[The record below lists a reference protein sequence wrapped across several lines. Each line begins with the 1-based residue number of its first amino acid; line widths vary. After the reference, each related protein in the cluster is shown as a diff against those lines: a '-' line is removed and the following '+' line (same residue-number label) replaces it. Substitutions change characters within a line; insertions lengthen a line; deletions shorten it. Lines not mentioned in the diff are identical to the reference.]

1 MRRRRLL
8 TLFRVLVPLGC
19 VLAIASSAWAGVGDR
34 AGNTFAFMVDE
45 IVKDFQP
52 VEGVVVQLE
61 GDTIYLDLGSA
72 QARVGQ
78 ELTIFRKG
86 APFVHPFTGKP
97 IGRYEEVLGHAQIR
111 RVLPKF
117 SEGLFIPAAGKPR
130 PEPDDGVRI
139 TRGRIRMAVTP
150 VLDLT
155 GSHADLRRVPYLLA
169 TTLERTKRFQVLDP
183 LTASEGL
190 VNASVRVE
198 ELLGRPARALVAGR
212 SLEVSGW
219 LVPTLIE
226 RNGVTYLDVTWISGV
241 TGTALFSRRER
252 LVPGGVAEEQRF
264 PWEPKAED

>member
-1 MRRRRLL
+1 LRTGRGPVALALL
-8 TLFRVLVPLGC
+8 GVA
-19 VLAIASSAWAGVGDR
+19 LAIAQSAWAGLGDR

-45 IVKDFQP
+45 IVKGFQP

-61 GDTIYLDLGSA
+61 GDVIYVDVGGE

-78 ELTIFRKG
+78 ELTVFRKG
-86 APFVHPFTGKP
+86 APFAHPFTGKP
-97 IGRYEEVLGHAQIR
+97 IGRYEDLLGHAQIR
-111 RVLPKF
+111 RVLPRF
-117 SEGLFIPAAGKPR
+117 SEALFIPIAGKPR

-139 TRGRIRMAVTP
+139 TRGRIKMAVTP

-155 GSHADLRRVPYLLA
+155 GSNADLRRVPYLLA

-183 LTASEGL
+183 LAVSDGL
-190 VNASVRVE
+190 VSASVRVE
-198 ELLGRPARALVAGR
+198 ELLGRPERARAAARG
-212 SLEVSGW
+212 LEVSAW

-226 RNGVTYLDVTWISGV
+226 RNGVTYLDVTWISAV

-252 LVPGGVAEEQRF
+252 LVPGSSAEEQRF